1 VRRVA
6 LLTLIPVLTMVV
18 AACND
23 DGRELRDAKPDQT
36 QSISTTIAP
45 DTVVVDDGSSDSL
58 SSPSSTLPL
67 GDEEYTVTAPWDA
80 GTAIDPRYTCNGDNI
95 APALSWSVAPAG
107 TAEIAISLTDLDA
120 PGFAHWV
127 IAGISPEQIALA
139 EDTVPLGAYQ
149 AVNGAGAVGYT
160 GPCPPAGSA
169 HTYVLTVHYLG
180 SQTNLTDGVAAEEL
194 LDGIS
199 VAEIASAEV
208 DGTFSRA

>member
-1 VRRVA
+1 
-6 LLTLIPVLTMVV
+6 
-18 AACND
+18 
-23 DGRELRDAKPDQT
+23 
-36 QSISTTIAP
+36 
-45 DTVVVDDGSSDSL
+45 
-58 SSPSSTLPL
+58 
-67 GDEEYTVTAPWDA
+67 
-80 GTAIDPRYTCNGDNI
+80 
-95 APALSWSVAPAG
+95 
-107 TAEIAISLTDLDA
+107 
-120 PGFAHWV
+120 
-127 IAGISPEQIALA
+127 
-139 EDTVPLGAYQ
+139 VPLGAYQ